1 MHNPL
6 RNLQGRRGRALLL
19 GLLIL
24 LASPLAVA
32 AQAGKAI
39 FVAGTVTIEAGSRP
53 LRTGDPVNVGDTV
66 VTGAASRAQL
76 LMGDGAR
83 VALRAG
89 SRFRIDAFELGAGVR
104 DPGSA
109 TVSASTGRSVS
120 TLLKGGFHTTSGS
133 IGKGEPGAYEVHVP
147 IGTLG
152 IRGTDYVA
160 VFCRGDCSDAPG
172 LKPGE
177 PVRDGL
183 YLGVYSGS
191 IVFRG
196 SGLDLSVAAGEFLF
210 IPVPSLKPEP
220 QREPP
225 LPTQG
230 DGAGPLSLRGV
241 PSGSQGGAA
250 SKGVITRA
258 VGAPPAPVPG
268 AAPPATNTVLP
279 VGGDANGRPIDLTP
293 GQLPKGRG
301 SAYVGPPLRTVISPG
316 ATSAPDALYG
326 FSAAGGSATLFPVTG
341 DLGTES
347 LRIGTALAS
356 DTGFDATTG
365 LSWGRWSGGSV
376 ALVDAAGKVIALP
389 LGAGSVHWIT
399 GAGYLASQPP
409 VLPVSGSASYGVV
422 GATSPTDSAG
432 VVGKFGGAWLNAN
445 FTARTVDAVIALQIG
460 SLDWYGTATGQPIQA
475 SLTVQGTF
483 SGSVANVS
491 PLTYAPFSV
500 VFTRSADPAAT
511 LPVIGMSYALGVS
524 GTANLVEGVVA
535 LAPNGAARPPA
546 PPVLGTRDIALAF
559 SNDIGNGEAGQAGV
573 ATDAAGQYKLQ
584 GPAGVGVDPV
594 QFGMGGVTASIG
606 SASVAEAG
614 TDPTTM
620 LRWGRWSGGT
630 AQISS
635 AAAGVTSI
643 DLSKRSLHWILPGDF
658 GATPLAMPITGSR
671 IYDVVGGTQ
680 PTDALGNVGTLG
692 SLSLAADFS
701 RNTVTANIA
710 LTIAN
715 TAWLAQGTGSI
726 GASGNLPAQQF
737 AGAFNA
743 PTIAGVVQAAGGGQF
758 NGFFTNLPGQTTGAP
773 GGAGISYFL
782 TAPGAGV
789 VSGAAALVGR

>member
-1 MHNPL
+1 MHIPL
-6 RNLQGRRGRALLL
+6 RYLQSRHSLALLL
-19 GLLIL
+19 GLVLS

-39 FVAGTVTIEAGSRP
+39 FVSGTVTIEASSRP
-53 LRTGDPVNVGDTV
+53 LRAGDPVNVGDTV

-89 SRFRIDAFELGAGVR
+89 SRFRVESFELGAGVR

-109 TVSASTGRSVS
+109 AVAASTGRSIS

-133 IGKGEPGAYEVHVP
+133 VGKGDPAAYEVRVP

-196 SGLDLSVAAGEFLF
+196 SGLDLALAAGEFLF
-210 IPVPSLKPEP
+210 IPVPTLKPEP

-230 DGAGPLSLRGV
+230 DGAGPLTLRGV
-241 PSGSQGGAA
+241 SPGSQGGAA
-250 SKGVITRA
+250 SKGAITREVSVPA
-258 VGAPPAPVPG
+258 APAPG
-268 AAPPATNTVLP
+268 TAPPATNTVLP
-279 VGGDANGRPIDLTP
+279 VGGDANGRPVDLTP
-293 GQLPKGRG
+293 GRLPKGRG
-301 SAYVGPPLRTVISPG
+301 SAYVGPPLRTMISPG
-316 ATSAPDALYG
+316 ATAASDTRYG
-326 FSAAGGSATLFPVTG
+326 FSTAGGSASLFPVTG
-341 DLGTES
+341 DLGSES

-356 DTGFDATTG
+356 DTGVDARTG

-376 ALVDAAGKVIALP
+376 DLVDTAGSVVALP
-389 LGAGSVHWIT
+389 LGASSVHWIA

-409 VLPVSGSASYGVV
+409 VLPISGSASYGVV

-432 VVGKFGGAWLNAN
+432 LVGKFGGAWLNAN
-445 FTARTVDAVIALQIG
+445 FTARTIDAVIALQIG
-460 SLDWYGTATGQPIQA
+460 NLDWYGTATSQPIQA
-475 SLTVQGTF
+475 NLAVQGTF
-483 SGSVANVS
+483 LGSVANVA
-491 PLTYAPFSV
+491 PLTYGPFSL
-500 VFTRSADPAAT
+500 VFTPSADATAA
-511 LPVIGMSYALGVS
+511 LPVIAMSYALAVGS
-524 GTANLVEGVVA
+524 AANRVEGVVA
-535 LAPNGAARPPA
+535 LAPNAAALPPSPPPLGA
-546 PPVLGTRDIALAF
+546 RDIALAF
-559 SNDIGNGEAGQAGV
+559 SNDLGNGEAGQVGV
-573 ATDAAGQYKLQ
+573 ATSAAGQFKLQ

-594 QFGMGGVTASIG
+594 QFGSVGATVSIG
-606 SASVAEAG
+606 TASVAEAG
-614 TDPTTM
+614 TDPATM

-630 AQISS
+630 VQISS
-635 AAAGVTSI
+635 AAAGVTNV
-643 DLSKRSLHWILPGDF
+643 DLANRSLHWILPGDF
-658 GATPLAMPITGSR
+658 GAAPPVMPITGSR
-671 IYDVVGGTQ
+671 TYDVIGGTQ
-680 PTDALGNVGTLG
+680 PTDAVGNVGTLG
-692 SLSLAADFS
+692 SLTLAADFS
-701 RNTVTANIA
+701 KNSVTADVA
-710 LTIAN
+710 LTISN

-743 PTIAGVVQAAGGGQF
+743 LTIGGVAQAAGSGQF
-758 NGFFTNLPGQTTGAP
+758 NGFFTNLPGQISGAP
-773 GGAGISYFL
+773 GGVGMTYFL
-782 TAPGAGV
+782 AAPGAGV